1 MSQPQGFVDP
11 DNPSY
16 VCKLRKS
23 IYGLKQAPRAWY
35 TELRKFLL
43 ASGFQNSFADTS
55 LFILKHGGHLIY
67 LLVYVDDIIITGDN
81 DGFVQQFVTL
91 LSQQFSLKDLR
102 QLSYFLGVEVLYHP
116 HGLLLSQ
123 RRYILDLLARTKMME
138 AKPIFTP
145 LPTSPPITLHFGSPL
160 NDPSEYRA
168 IVGSLQYLLLTRP
181 DIAFAVNKLSQ
192 FMHKPTSDHWL
203 LVKRLLRYLCG
214 SVNEGILLYR
224 DSQQSL
230 HAFSDAQLHAFSDAD
245 WAGNKDDFTST
256 SANIV
261 YLGRNPISWSSK
273 KQRSV
278 ARSSTEAE
286 YRSVANTAV
295 ELNWVCF
302 LLDELSVSLSHSPVI
317 YCDNVGATSLCSNP
331 VFHSRMK
338 HVATDFH
345 FIRNQVQSGRLRV
358 AHVSSKDQLA
368 DALTK
373 PLYRTPFLTLKTK
386 IGLSTR
392 VPS

>member
-1 MSQPQGFVDP
+1 MSQPQGFVDL

-16 VCKLRKS
+16 VYKLRKS

-35 TELRKFLL
+35 TELHKFLL
-43 ASGFQNSFADTS
+43 ASGFQNSLADTS

-91 LSQQFSLKDLR
+91 LSQQFSLKDLG
-102 QLSYFLGVEVLYHP
+102 QLSYFLGVEVISHL

-123 RRYILDLLARTKMME
+123 RRYILDLLARTNMME
-138 AKPIFTP
+138 AKPVLTP
-145 LPTSPPITLHFGSPL
+145 LPTSPPITLHTGSPL
-160 NDPSEYRA
+160 RDPSEYRA

-224 DSQQSL
+224 DSPQSL

-245 WAGNKDDFTST
+245 WAGNKYDFTST

-261 YLGRNPISWSSK
+261 YLG
-273 KQRSV
+273 
-278 ARSSTEAE
+278 
-286 YRSVANTAV
+286 
-295 ELNWVCF
+295 
-302 LLDELSVSLSHSPVI
+302 
-317 YCDNVGATSLCSNP
+317 
-331 VFHSRMK
+331 
-338 HVATDFH
+338 
-345 FIRNQVQSGRLRV
+345 
-358 AHVSSKDQLA
+358 
-368 DALTK
+368 
-373 PLYRTPFLTLKTK
+373 
-386 IGLSTR
+386 
-392 VPS
+392 